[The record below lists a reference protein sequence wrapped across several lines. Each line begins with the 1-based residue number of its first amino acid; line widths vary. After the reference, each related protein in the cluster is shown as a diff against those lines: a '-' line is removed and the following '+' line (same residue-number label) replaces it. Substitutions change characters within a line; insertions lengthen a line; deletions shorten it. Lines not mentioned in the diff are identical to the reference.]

1 MNGRFEGSDTGFLPT
16 PRANDVKGHNQRR
29 NQDCLEG
36 ATAFGMTVSARVD
49 WGRFAPAIRR
59 WERTMGRSAPCPTQA
74 SSALCRW
81 LDSHPT
87 MLCARWLVRHAP
99 RRFGPVMPDQPERD
113 RMLECWRRVSDG
125 TDLLDPIWLTGH
137 SIPATLMPPECVLD
151 LWRERGASRF
161 SFTHLSPRFDEW
173 MMGLPD
179 GWLTDPNIW
188 TGVQGNPR
196 NMQLRLCGNGVVPQQ
211 AAAAIRWALGVR
223 GRICGG
229 KGDEL

>member
-1 MNGRFEGSDTGFLPT
+1 MNGRFEGSNTGFLPT

-36 ATAFGMTVSARVD
+36 AAAYGMTVSARVD

-59 WERTMGRSAPCPTQA
+59 WERTMGRNAPCPTQA

-87 MLCARWLVRHAP
+87 MLCARWLVHHAP
-99 RRFGPVMPDQPERD
+99 RRIMPVMPDQTERD
-113 RMLECWRRVSDG
+113 RVLERWRRVSDG
-125 TDLLDPIWLTGH
+125 TDLLDPIWLTEH
-137 SIPATLMPPECVLD
+137 PIPATLIPPECVLD

-161 SFTHLSPRFDEW
+161 SFTHLSPQFDEW
-173 MMGLPD
+173 MMGLPA

-188 TGVQGNPR
+188 TGVKGNPR

-211 AAAAIRWALGVR
+211 AAAAIRWALDMR

>member
-1 MNGRFEGSDTGFLPT
+1 
-16 PRANDVKGHNQRR
+16 
-29 NQDCLEG
+29 
-36 ATAFGMTVSARVD
+36 
-49 WGRFAPAIRR
+49 
-59 WERTMGRSAPCPTQA
+59 
-74 SSALCRW
+74 
-81 LDSHPT
+81 
-87 MLCARWLVRHAP
+87 
-99 RRFGPVMPDQPERD
+99 
-113 RMLECWRRVSDG
+113 MLECWQRVSNG

-137 SIPATLMPPECVLD
+137 PIPATLMPPECVLD

-161 SFTHLSPRFDEW
+161 TFTHLSPRFDEW

-211 AAAAIRWALGVR
+211 AAAAIRWALDVR